1 MIRGGPR
8 RANPGV
14 PMPDNADAVQHALRL
29 TDRWVQEA
37 AVRGVS
43 TAVWHRGAI
52 VASHQA
58 GEAAPGAPVRAETLF
73 ALASVSKPFTAAAV
87 MRLVER
93 GDLHLDLPVALQ
105 LPEFGEADDPF
116 ADDVIP
122 QLEALRDR
130 ITLRQLLSH
139 TAGLPENAGVK
150 RLRMSDQPT
159 LERMLDIMCG
169 VPLQDAPGEVL
180 RYSNVGPAVAARMAE
195 RAAGVPF
202 HTILRNEVLVPWNL
216 TALHPTIDAALSD
229 RVAIVQDPSAEGT
242 PTEGYNSPWWRS
254 LGIPWGG
261 YYGTAA
267 DVVRFAASFLPGAD
281 IPLDRE
287 LAAEMVTDQ
296 AHGVA
301 GGVFSAGIRWET
313 AFWGLGWEVKGTK
326 PRHWTGTLTSPDT
339 FCHWGQSGTLM
350 WADPTRDLAVA
361 IFGNRTVLK
370 KAWPLNPPRWADLS
384 DAIVTATDAG

>member
-1 MIRGGPR
+1 
-8 RANPGV
+8 
-14 PMPDNADAVQHALRL
+14 MPATDDALQDALTL
-29 TDRWVQEA
+29 TDRWVGEG
-37 AVRGVS
+37 AVHGVA
-43 TAVWHRGAI
+43 TAIWHRGGI
-52 VASHQA
+52 VATHQV
-58 GEAAPGAPVRAETLF
+58 GEAAAGRPVQPDTLF
-73 ALASVSKPFTAAAV
+73 ALASVSKPFTATAV
-87 MRLVER
+87 LRLVQR

-122 QLEALRDR
+122 QLEAIRDR

-150 RLRMSDQPT
+150 RLRMSDQPS

-195 RAAGVPF
+195 RVTGMPF
-202 HTILRNEVLVPWNL
+202 HTILRDEVLTPWGVPDI
-216 TALHPTIDAALSD
+216 HPTVDATLAD
-229 RVAIVQDPSAEGT
+229 RIAIVQDPSAEGT
-242 PTEGYNSPWWRS
+242 PSEGYNSPWWRG

-261 YYGTAA
+261 YYAPATDIA
-267 DVVRFAASFLPGAD
+267 RFAASFLPGAT

-287 LAAEMVTDQ
+287 LATEMVTDQ
-296 AHGVA
+296 AHGVP

-326 PRHWTGTLTSPDT
+326 PRHWTGTRSSPAT
-339 FCHWGQSGTLM
+339 YCHWGQSGTLM

-361 IFGNRTVLK
+361 ILGNRTVLR
-370 KAWPLNPPRWADLS
+370 KAWPLSPPRWSDLA
-384 DAIVTATDAG
+384 DAIVAVVDGK